1 MVALLDLNVLIA
13 LAWPNHVHHGVAL
26 RWFKENQTLG
36 WATCPAT
43 QSGFVR
49 VSANRR
55 VIPEAASPQEAV
67 LLLRRIT
74 ALAHHVFWADD
85 VPLVDSEFFAP
96 EKIQGYRQVTDAH
109 LLALALRRGGRLA
122 TLDRGIRSLVP
133 EAFPAADVVCLLTA
147 PKPSGAG

>member
-13 LAWPNHVHHGVAL
+13 LAWPNHVHHRVAL
-26 RWFKENQTLG
+26 RWFQENQALG
-36 WATCPAT
+36 WATCPVT

-49 VSANRR
+49 ISANRR
-55 VIPEAASPQEAV
+55 VIPDAASPQEAV

-85 VPLVDSEFFAP
+85 VSLVDSEFFAP

-109 LLALALRRGGRLA
+109 LLALALRRGGRVA
-122 TLDRGIRSLVP
+122 TLDRGIGTLVP
-133 EAFPAADVVCLLTA
+133 DAFSASDAVCLLTA
-147 PKPSGAG
+147 PALSED